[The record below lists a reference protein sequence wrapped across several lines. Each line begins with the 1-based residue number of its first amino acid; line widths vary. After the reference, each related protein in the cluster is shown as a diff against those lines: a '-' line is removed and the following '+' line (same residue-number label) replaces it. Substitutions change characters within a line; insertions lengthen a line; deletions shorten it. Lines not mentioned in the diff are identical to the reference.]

1 MNSENKSIKTESEIV
16 HTTGATKYYNKG
28 RADEVLAVSD
38 VSVDIVKGDFVV
50 LKGPSGSGKTTLL
63 SLMGCMTRPTSGSV
77 LVEGRD
83 VSHLPERFLTEIRRN
98 TFGFIFQQFHLVK
111 GMSVLQNVMIPLY
124 PTGVRLRDLQSRAE
138 VILGRL
144 GMTKRRDFP
153 VQGLSGGEQQR
164 TAIARALIN
173 DPDII
178 LADEPTAHLD
188 TTLSREFMK
197 IMEQFREEGKTV
209 VIASHDPIVFENS
222 HVSLVVE
229 MRDGAVRSVERR
241 GART

>member
-1 MNSENKSIKTESEIV
+1 MKMATEIMTDEVV
-16 HTTGATKYYNKG
+16 HTAGATKYYNKG
-28 RADEVLAVSD
+28 RANEVLAVSD
-38 VSVDIVKGDFVV
+38 VSVGIRRGDFAV

-63 SLMGCMTRPTSGSV
+63 SLIGCMTRPTAGSV
-77 LVEGRD
+77 TVEGRD
-83 VSHLPERFLTEIRRN
+83 VSHLPERFLTEIRRD
-98 TFGFIFQQFHLVK
+98 TFGFVFQQFHLIK

-124 PTGVRLRDLQSRAE
+124 PTSIHLHELGRRAE

-188 TTLSREFMK
+188 TALSREFMG
-197 IMEQFREEGKTV
+197 IMEKFREEGKTV
-209 VIASHDPIVFENS
+209 IIASHDPVVFENE
-222 HVSLVVE
+222 HISLVVE
-229 MRDGAVRSVERR
+229 MRDGTVRNVERH
-241 GART
+241 G

>member
-1 MNSENKSIKTESEIV
+1 MNSEDEMSRLHNEII
-16 HTTGATKYYNKG
+16 HTSDATKYYNKG
-28 RADEVLAVSD
+28 RANEVLAVSD
-38 VSVDIVKGDFVV
+38 VTVGIMSGDFAV

-63 SLMGCMTRPTSGSV
+63 SLIGCMTRPTSGSV
-77 LVEGRD
+77 TVEGRD

-98 TFGFIFQQFHLVK
+98 TFGFIFQQFHLIK
-111 GMSVLQNVMIPLY
+111 GLSVLQNVMIPLY
-124 PTGVRLRDLQSRAE
+124 PTPVRLHELARSADE
-138 VILGRL
+138 ILGRL
-144 GMTKRRDFP
+144 DMSKRRDFP

-188 TTLSREFMK
+188 TALSKEFMG

-209 VIASHDPIVFENS
+209 IIASHDPVVFENANI
-222 HVSLVVE
+222 SLVVE
-229 MRDGAVRSVERR
+229 MRDGRVTNIDRH
-241 GART
+241 